1 MTRLNRTSKRGVGM
15 LTRSGIRSYLTARGP
30 AQEELFAEA
39 RRLREEHFGPTVI
52 LRGVIEVTNVCRVN
66 CDYCPMRHEN
76 TRDNDRYF
84 MSSDSILERAREIR
98 EAGIDIILL
107 QGGETPRNLAAIEDA
122 IPRIRELFDG
132 RVEILL
138 NLGNMRRGQYE
149 RLRNLGA
156 TSYILKH
163 ETSDPRLHEEMRH
176 ESLDERLRC
185 MRDLLDL
192 GYRVGTGLIS
202 SLPGQSLDSIVDDIE
217 LAESLGVHMCSVSPF
232 VPAPNTPLQLAPIG
246 DNELALNALA
256 TLRVH
261 RPQLL
266 IPSVSALEKTSSGGQ
281 SRGLAAGANVMTVN
295 FTGDTE
301 RQRYLIYGKDR
312 FVVKKQ
318 HVEDLVQSSGLR
330 IRGSVFLDSDADVP
344 VSTGNGPR
352 FTS

>member
-1 MTRLNRTSKRGVGM
+1 M
-15 LTRSGIRSYLTARGP
+15 LTRSEIRSYLTVKGP

-39 RRLREEHFGPTVI
+39 RRLREKHFGPTVI

-66 CDYCPMRHEN
+66 CDYCPMRRDN

-84 MSSDSILERAREIR
+84 MNSDTILERAREIQA
-98 EAGIDIILL
+98 AGIDIILL

-122 IPRIRELFDG
+122 IPRIRELFEG
-132 RVEILL
+132 RIEILL
-138 NLGNMRRGQYE
+138 NLGNMRREQYE

-163 ETSDPRLHEEMRH
+163 ETSDPRLHKAMRH

-185 MRDLLDL
+185 MKDLLNL

-202 SLPGQSLDSIVDDIE
+202 SLPGQTLDSIVDDIE

-232 VPAPNTPLQLAPIG
+232 VPAPNTPLHIAPIG

-256 TLRVH
+256 TLRLH
-261 RPQLL
+261 YPQLL

-281 SRGLAAGANVMTVN
+281 SRGLAAGTNVMTVN
-295 FTGDTE
+295 FTGETD

-318 HVEDLVQSSGLR
+318 YVEGLVQTAGLR
-330 IRGSVFLDSDADVP
+330 TRGSVFLDSSSGADHP
-344 VSTGNGPR
+344 TGSSESLRQP
-352 FTS
+352 

>member
-1 MTRLNRTSKRGVGM
+1 L
-15 LTRSGIRSYLTARGP
+15 LTRSEIRSYLTAKGS

-52 LRGVIEVTNVCRVN
+52 LRGVIEITNVCRVN
-66 CDYCPMRHEN
+66 CDYCPMR
-76 TRDNDRYF
+76 RDNMRENDRYF
-84 MSSDSILERAREIR
+84 MSSDDILERAREIR
-98 EAGIDIILL
+98 DAGIDIILL
-107 QGGETPRNLAAIEDA
+107 QGGETPRNLATIEHA

-163 ETSDPRLHEEMRH
+163 ETSDPRLHEAVRH

-202 SLPGQSLDSIVDDIE
+202 SLPGQTLESIIDDIE
-217 LAESLGVHMCSVSPF
+217 LAETLGVHMCSVAPF
-232 VPAPNTPLQLAPIG
+232 VPAPNTPLQLEPAG
-246 DNELALNALA
+246 SNELALNTIAV
-256 TLRVH
+256 LRLH
-261 RPQLL
+261 RPQML
-266 IPSVSALEKTSSGGQ
+266 IPSVSALEKTSTGGQ

-295 FTGDTE
+295 FTGDID

-312 FVVKKQ
+312 FVVKKRYA
-318 HVEDLVQSSGLR
+318 EDLAQASGLR
-330 IRGSVFLDSDADVP
+330 IRGSVFLGPDAQDGVR
-344 VSTGNGPR
+344 VGASKGR
-352 FTS
+352 RDMS

>member
-1 MTRLNRTSKRGVGM
+1 MAM
-15 LTRSGIRSYLTARGP
+15 LTRSEIRTHLTARGP
-30 AQEELFAEA
+30 DQEELFAEA

-66 CDYCPMRHEN
+66 CDYCPMRRDN

-84 MSSDSILERAREIR
+84 MSSDDILERAGEIQ

-107 QGGETPRNLAAIEDA
+107 QGGETPHNLAAIEDA
-122 IPRIRELFDG
+122 IPRIRELFGG

-138 NLGNMRRGQYE
+138 NLGNMRRGRYE

-163 ETSDPRLHEEMRH
+163 ETSDPRLHETMRH

-185 MRDLLDL
+185 IRDLLDL

-202 SLPGQSLDSIVDDIE
+202 SLPGQTLDSIVDDIE
-217 LAESLGVHMCSVSPF
+217 LAGTLGVHMCSVSPF
-232 VPAPNTPLQLAPIG
+232 VPAHNTPLQLAPVG
-246 DNELALNALA
+246 SNELALNALA
-256 TLRVH
+256 ALRLH
-261 RPQLL
+261 RPELL

-281 SRGLAAGANVMTVN
+281 ARGLVAGANVMTVN
-295 FTGDTE
+295 FTGETD

-312 FVVKKQ
+312 FVVNKQ
-318 HVEDLVQSSGLR
+318 HVEELVRASGLR
-330 IRGSVFLDSDADVP
+330 TRGSVFLDSDVATHAP
-344 VSTGNGPR
+344 VG
-352 FTS
+352 TSGRLGSVS